1 MTIQWPRE
9 LLPPQQPMF
18 HIAPM
23 NISGPVS
30 GSGAAD
36 VISGDAGFWRASYG
50 SVVVTTRDR
59 VLTWR
64 AISAK
69 LRGRLYPILVP
80 YCGMYQPFPLDA
92 LGKPTFPSSLGDV
105 PHSDGS
111 PFSDGSEYVASSVDV
126 RLLISLPVRAVSGIV
141 DVNVAG
147 TLQPGQVFS
156 FGERMYEIL
165 DVVYTSDT
173 RATLTWQPPLREA
186 VSSGTELNFDRPVC
200 RMRLASDME
209 MRLQLDMNKRSF
221 PTVNFV
227 EDLVS

>member
-30 GSGAAD
+30 ASGAAD

-50 SVVVTTRDR
+50 SVVVTTRER

-80 YCGMYQPFPLDA
+80 YCGMYQPYPLDA
-92 LGKPTFPSSLGDV
+92 NGKRIFTKPGI
-105 PHSDGS
+105 PHSDGAL
-111 PFSDGSEYVASSVDV
+111 FSDESGYLSGVISAILVG
-126 RLLISLPVRAVSGIV
+126 SLPVRAVNGNIT
-141 DVNVAG
+141 VNAADAI
-147 TLQPGQVFS
+147 QPGHVFS

-165 DVVYTSDT
+165 DVTYTSET
-173 RATLTWQPPLREA
+173 TATLTWQPPLREA
-186 VSSGTELNFDRPVC
+186 VTAGTELNFDRPVC
-200 RMRLASDME
+200 RMRLASDSE
-209 MRLQLDMNKRSF
+209 MQLQLDMNKRSF

>member
-30 GSGAAD
+30 ASGAAD

-59 VLTWR
+59 VMTWR

-92 LGKPTFPSSLGDV
+92 NGKPIFPAIV

-111 PFSDGSEYVASSVDV
+111 YFSDGSGYFSGTINVTLNVSKTAGAVTGSVT
-126 RLLISLPVRAVSGIV
+126 
-141 DVNVAG
+141 VNAAG
-147 TLQPGQVFS
+147 AIQPGQVFS
-156 FGERMYEIL
+156 FGERMYEIVDAEYL
-165 DVVYTSDT
+165 SETTVN
-173 RATLTWQPPLREA
+173 LTWQPPLRDA
-186 VSSGTELNFDRPVC
+186 VSSGAVLNFDRPVC
-200 RMRLASDME
+200 RMRLASDTE
-209 MRLQLDMNKRSF
+209 MQLSLDMNKRGF

>member
-30 GSGAAD
+30 ASGAAD

-50 SVVVTTRDR
+50 SVVVTTRER

-69 LRGRLYPILVP
+69 LQGRLTPILVP
-80 YCGMYQPFPLDA
+80 YCGMYQPFPVDS
-92 LGKPTFPSSLGDV
+92 LGKRIFPTGGI
-105 PHSDGS
+105 PHSDDAT
-111 PFSDGSEYVASSVDV
+111 FSDGSGYLSGVIGAKLVG
-126 RLLISLPVRAVSGIV
+126 SLAVRAVGGNITV
-141 DVNVAG
+141 NAADVV
-147 TLQPGQVFS
+147 QPGQVFS
-156 FGERMYEIL
+156 FGERMYEIKSV
-165 DVVYTSDT
+165 DYTSDT
-173 RATLTWQPPLREA
+173 TATITWQPPLREA
-186 VSSGTELNFDRPVC
+186 VADGEELNFDRPVC
-200 RMRLASDME
+200 RMRLASDNE
-209 MRLQLDMNKRSF
+209 MQLTLDMNKRGF

>member
-1 MTIQWPRE
+1 MTIQWPRQI
-9 LLPPQQPMF
+9 LPPQQPMF

-50 SVVVTTRDR
+50 SVVVTTHDR

-69 LRGRLYPILVP
+69 LRGRLFPILVP
-80 YCGMYQPFPLDA
+80 FCGMYQPFPLDA
-92 LGKPTFPSSLGDV
+92 LGKPVFTSVV

-111 PFSDGSEYVASSVDV
+111 YFSDGSGYLSGVIRVTLDTA
-126 RLLISLPVRAVSGIV
+126 LPVRAVGGNVTVEVSGVI
-141 DVNVAG
+141 
-147 TLQPGQVFS
+147 QPGHVFS
-156 FGERMYEIL
+156 FGERMYEII
-165 DVVYTSDT
+165 DVDYSTDT
-173 RATLTWQPPLREA
+173 TATITWQPPLREA
-186 VSSGTELNFDRPVC
+186 VPAGAELNFDKPIC
-200 RMRLASDME
+200 RMRLASDAE
-209 MRLQLDMNKRSF
+209 MQLPLDMNKRGF

>member
-1 MTIQWPRE
+1 MTIQWPRQT
-9 LLPPQQPMF
+9 LPPQQPMF

-80 YCGMYQPFPLDA
+80 YCGMYQPFPLDEN
-92 LGKPTFPSSLGDV
+92 GKPIFPGVV
-105 PHSDGS
+105 PHSDGTY
-111 PFSDGSEYVASSVDV
+111 FSDGTGYFQGNISVTLNASKA
-126 RLLISLPVRAVSGIV
+126 VRAVTGTV
-141 DVNVAG
+141 TVNAAG
-147 TLQPGQVFS
+147 TIQPGQVFS
-156 FGERMYEIL
+156 FGERMYEIIDAEYL
-165 DVVYTSDT
+165 NETTVS
-173 RATLTWQPPLREA
+173 LTWQPPLREA
-186 VSSGTELNFDRPVC
+186 VAAGAVLNFDRPVC
-200 RMRLASDME
+200 RMRLATDNE
-209 MRLQLDMNKRSF
+209 MQLQLDMNKRGF

>member
-1 MTIQWPRE
+1 
-9 LLPPQQPMF
+9 
-18 HIAPM
+18 M
-23 NISGPVS
+23 NLSGPVS

-80 YCGMYQPFPLDA
+80 FCGMYQPYPLDA
-92 LGKPTFPSSLGDV
+92 LGKPIFTSTV

-111 PFSDGSEYVASSVDV
+111 YFSDGSGYLSGMIRATLDTA
-126 RLLISLPVRAVSGIV
+126 LPVHAISGNVTV
-141 DVNVAG
+141 DVAG
-147 TLQPGQVFS
+147 TIQPGHVFS

-165 DVVYTSDT
+165 DAEYLDETHI
-173 RATLTWQPPLREA
+173 TLTWQPPLREA
-186 VSSGTELNFDRPVC
+186 VAAASELNFDRPVC
-200 RMRLASDME
+200 RMRLVSDSE
-209 MRLQLDMNKRSF
+209 MQLQLDMNKRGF